1 MYFILDLC
9 SLRAFEVLV
18 INFVTFK
25 KDLDMKYNSVIL
37 LIISASFKLTYYIE
51 VFMYS
56 IVSVNLLMI
65 FVVIILSPFK
75 RVLL

>member
-1 MYFILDLC
+1 M
-9 SLRAFEVLV
+9 LV

-25 KDLDMKYNSVIL
+25 KDLAMKYNSVIL
-37 LIISASFKLTYYIE
+37 IIISASFKLIYYIE

-65 FVVIILSPFK
+65 FAVIILSPFK